1 MNPTKCLVSVLSV
14 LLLAS
19 LSYAD
24 NWPRF
29 RGPNGEGVAADKD
42 IPVKFNLKSGDG
54 VVWKIKLPGVGAS
67 SPVVWDKNLFIQCSS
82 KDGSKRFLSCV
93 NVADGKIVWTREF
106 PGTTSKRINKLNS
119 LASAT
124 PATDG
129 EAVYAA
135 FWDGKEISLAAYSIK
150 GDLMWSKNLGRW
162 DSQHGPGHSPIIY
175 KDKVIFCND
184 MDAKDAQENDVPNP
198 SVLRVFNKKTGDIV
212 WEAPREAFRAC
223 YSAPSILE
231 KPGSK
236 SELVVTSTTSIRSYN
251 PDNGQV
257 NWDFRWKFTAKFPL
271 RTAASTIFHDN
282 RMFASSGDG
291 GGDRHMIAVQ
301 LMGPKAPEQIWENK
315 KDFPY
320 VPCMLARGEHLYFVN
335 DKGFAGCFHAA
346 TGKRVWFERVS
357 DTPATFYSSPVL
369 IDGKMYAVSE
379 AGDMFVIPAETKY
392 QVLAKS
398 SIGEVVRA
406 TPAVSNNRLYVRG
419 MENLYCIGKR

>member
-1 MNPTKCLVSVLSV
+1 MNPTKFVASVLSV
-14 LLLAS
+14 LFLAT
-19 LSYAD
+19 LSHAD

-29 RGPNGEGVAADKD
+29 RGPNGEGVCHDKD
-42 IPVKFNLKSGDG
+42 IPVKFDLKSGDG
-54 VVWKIKLPGVGAS
+54 VVWKIKLPGIGAS
-67 SPVVWDKNLFIQCSS
+67 SPVVWDKNLFVQCSS
-82 KDGSKRFLSCV
+82 KDGNKRLLSCI
-93 NVADGKIVWTREF
+93 NVADGKVVWTREF
-106 PGTTSKRINKLNS
+106 PGAKAATHKFNTM
-119 LASAT
+119 ASAT

-135 FWDGKEISLAAYSIK
+135 FWDGKEVSLAAYSLK

-162 DSQHGPGHSPIIY
+162 VSQHGPGHSPIIY
-175 KDKVIFCND
+175 KDTVIFCND
-184 MDAKDAQENDVPNP
+184 MDAKDAKENDVPNA
-198 SVLRVFNKKTGDIV
+198 SVLRVFNKKTGAVV

-231 KPGSK
+231 KPGLAP
-236 SELVVTSTTSIRSYN
+236 ELVVTSTTSIRSYN

-257 NWDFRWKFTAKFPL
+257 NWNFQWKFSSKFPL
-271 RTAASTIFHDN
+271 RTTASTIFHDN

-291 GGDRHMIAVQ
+291 GGDRYMVAVQ
-301 LMGPKAPEQIWENK
+301 LMGPKAPEQIWDNK

-357 DTPATFYSSPVL
+357 DTTVAFFASPVL

-379 AGDMFVIPAETKY
+379 AGDVYVIPAETKY
-392 QVLAKS
+392 QVLGKS
-398 SIGEVVRA
+398 SLGEIVRA
-406 TPAVSNNRLYVRG
+406 SPAVSNHRLYIRG
-419 MENLYCIGKR
+419 LEHLYCIGKK